1 MVSCGYHVGGKA
13 DLVPKS
19 IQTISIPP
27 FATLSSRYRLADL
40 LPAEIEREFRERTR
54 FQVVRDPDE
63 ADAVLHGTVANV
75 VVYPAVADPTTG
87 KSTSVTM
94 LVIMSVDL
102 SERATGKS
110 LYSRK
115 NFIVRQ
121 NYAIATDPHQL
132 FDETGP
138 AYDRLGRDVA
148 RDVVSAVVE
157 NF

>member
-1 MVSCGYHVGGKA
+1 
-13 DLVPKS
+13 
-19 IQTISIPP
+19 
-27 FATLSSRYRLADL
+27 
-40 LPAEIEREFRERTR
+40 
-54 FQVVRDPDE
+54 
-63 ADAVLHGTVANV
+63 
-75 VVYPAVADPTTG
+75 
-87 KSTSVTM
+87 
-94 LVIMSVDL
+94 VIMSVDL